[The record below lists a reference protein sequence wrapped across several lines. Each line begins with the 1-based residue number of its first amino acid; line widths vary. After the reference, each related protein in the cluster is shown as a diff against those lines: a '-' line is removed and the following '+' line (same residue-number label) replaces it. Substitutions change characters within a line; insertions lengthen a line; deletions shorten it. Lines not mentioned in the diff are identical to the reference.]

1 MLLKRRTLLCLRRL
15 RPFTTNNNYK
25 DHVRT
30 GDISRLVKNNVRSTD
45 PNYVS
50 SDSESYRGARR
61 PFASNDTED
70 EQMDQ
75 RIKQS
80 KYH

>member
-1 MLLKRRTLLCLRRL
+1 MLLKRRALLSVRRL

-30 GDISRLVKNNVRSTD
+30 GDLSRLAKNNIRSTD

-50 SDSESYRGARR
+50 SDSESFRVDRSA
-61 PFASNDTED
+61 FAKSSSNNETED
-70 EQMDQ
+70 EHMD
-75 RIKQS
+75 
-80 KYH
+80 